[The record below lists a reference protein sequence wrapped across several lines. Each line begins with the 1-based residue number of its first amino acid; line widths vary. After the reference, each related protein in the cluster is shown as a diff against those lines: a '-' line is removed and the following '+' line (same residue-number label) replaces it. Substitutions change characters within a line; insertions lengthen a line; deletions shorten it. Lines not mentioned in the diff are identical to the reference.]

1 MALGFVRR
9 NLQNCPKETRL
20 TAYISLVHSL
30 LEYGASIWDPFDHKK
45 DIDKLE
51 IIQRQAARFVTRDYR
66 SREPGCVTKMLKDL
80 DLATLQSRRRN
91 LRLSFLFK
99 IVVGLTPAIPP
110 DKYLEP
116 IQNKR
121 KITVKTFSDCV
132 SKNIVDRFV
141 TNLLEPLKYH
151 LIKDQININNP
162 FL

>member
-110 DKYLEP
+110 DKYGL
-116 IQNKR
+116 
-121 KITVKTFSDCV
+121 CY
-132 SKNIVDRFV
+132 
-141 TNLLEPLKYH
+141 L
-151 LIKDQININNP
+151 
-162 FL
+162 